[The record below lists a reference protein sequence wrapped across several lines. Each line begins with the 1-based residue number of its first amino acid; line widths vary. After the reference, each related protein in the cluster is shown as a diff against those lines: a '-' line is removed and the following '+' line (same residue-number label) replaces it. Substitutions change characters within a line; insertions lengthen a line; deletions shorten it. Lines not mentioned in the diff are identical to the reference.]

1 MGVAKNGNPSAE
13 DILDHIVS
21 VGVCKVADYNAHGTA
36 CQKYRISGYNV
47 VGASS
52 NSDLAAAV
60 RVAPVY
66 VEVGVD
72 PYAYQL
78 YSKYSTQPLSASY
91 NRPTIAGVLT
101 GYTVDGDNS
110 YWELYTRRHGANN
123 NEVHIKLDRFALPFG
138 SISTAAITMETN
150 DLTYQNST
158 YVVEYVHTKED
169 LANVPYYVTQL
180 HILDNSLNDIT
191 LLDLSVY
198 AQLETLVVGN
208 NALNSVT
215 RLLQPER
222 LGSITIGQHSLSKM
236 NSRRLQSVSRHLR
249 SEEDEEDAVMAA
261 AAKLA
266 TAAKP
271 TEAPAA
277 KPNTFIMR
285 NQGWIRELSFNEGS
299 LNGVTEFIMSSR
311 AGERGSPKTVP
322 RSAPSPSR
330 RRRSSPSPFSVWRVG
345 TFLLDHTQ
353 ISRSSL
359 R

>member
-1 MGVAKNGNPSAE
+1 
-13 DILDHIVS
+13 
-21 VGVCKVADYNAHGTA
+21 
-36 CQKYRISGYNV
+36 
-47 VGASS
+47 
-52 NSDLAAAV
+52 
-60 RVAPVY
+60 
-66 VEVGVD
+66 
-72 PYAYQL
+72 
-78 YSKYSTQPLSASY
+78 
-91 NRPTIAGVLT
+91 
-101 GYTVDGDNS
+101 
-110 YWELYTRRHGANN
+110 
-123 NEVHIKLDRFALPFG
+123 
-138 SISTAAITMETN
+138 METN

-222 LGSITIGQHSLSKM
+222 LGSITIGQNSLSKM
-236 NSRRLQSVSRHLR
+236 NSRRLRSVSRHLR

-345 TFLLDHTQ
+345 TFLLAHTQ